1 MLDFARLDADS
12 GSAQLHSQIEWV
24 KPRELEDSLD
34 RKTFE
39 GLRKAAQIQQHREQF
54 AVVGIDREGLIN
66 QLPGALGSVHQHLQ
80 LGEMQ
85 QRAERAPDG
94 HAATDDDDVL
104 ARPRQPV
111 ALDELGPDHTF
122 RTELRSAPPVGG
134 VVPGDVYVVGGGD
147 PVLVFFLEQTTRD
160 MARLT
165 GGSPFYIRN
174 RIKDAIFRGGQ
185 IAAAGAARKATFRP
199 FADDPNAARM
209 QGFETL
215 TLTFVLDSDP
225 KAPIRELL
233 AETQGGTPGYRNRM
247 VLQ

>member
-1 MLDFARLDADS
+1 MKRAIVTALWLALSAAPALSGEAGDAVFAERGPWNLQRDGMRWSHRVDGPEA
-12 GSAQLHSQIEWV
+12 
-24 KPRELEDSLD
+24 
-34 RKTFE
+34 E
-39 GLRKAAQIQQHREQF
+39 GFVQ
-54 AVVGIDREGLIN
+54 VDD
-66 QLPGALGSVHQHLQ
+66 GSVTLREAIDPSDQKPILQ
-80 LGEMQ
+80 ITQ
-85 QRAERAPDG
+85 K
-94 HAATDDDDVL
+94 TDT
-104 ARPRQPV
+104 RSR
-111 ALDELGPDHTF
+111 EIGPF
-122 RTELRSAPPVGG
+122 PIS
-134 VVPGDVYVVGGGD
+134 GGD